1 MLGSGTS
8 TPTHQHTRTHA
19 YTLTHTRAHAH
30 AHANTHARTHTH
42 ARTTWKRGGKKTIV
56 AYFGVL
62 VCVLQ
67 NVFTGLETLAAI
79 FACAIH
85 DVDHPGL
92 TNQYLI
98 NTSEY
103 RGALLA

>member
-1 MLGSGTS
+1 MKNNI
-8 TPTHQHTRTHA
+8 A
-19 YTLTHTRAHAH
+19 YSC
-30 AHANTHARTHTH
+30 
-42 ARTTWKRGGKKTIV
+42 V
-56 AYFGVL
+56 CVL
-62 VCVLQ
+62 IFVLQ

-98 NTSEY
+98 NTSESAQL
-103 RGALLA
+103 GSTPWLA